1 MITTKITGLSAQGST
16 EFNGLAYSNNDVA
29 ITMASDNVAEDGFKY
44 IFEVVDNNT
53 GNTYLFYVSPNSA
66 LNGVFNLKTIF
77 NQLTP
82 TPMVYNTTDVLVHIS
97 APLKSELL
105 NVNNFRV
112 RCYEGWNIAGVFTE
126 DTTDLVNYQLM
137 CVYGSGKQNFIVMGT
152 NDTKHLALSQAYD
165 NTLGFNDG
173 LVSQAINLP
182 ASLQSEVINWQK
194 ISRSNVAGQEDS
206 AYRILS
212 WIADDSAF
220 INENYP
226 LLTINNFLFELYD
239 ESGTIIS
246 TFSIAFELG
255 SATLYHLPTGLK
267 NLVNGGYIDQTTAD
281 DTAYWTLVGVDIDD
295 NEITAKY
302 GYWIESDCKYNP
314 VHLYWLNQM
323 GGWDSYSFI
332 KKNERSIEVE
342 KKRYKQY
349 LGDYNNATTDN
360 PFSTEAFSRSL
371 TEREPIVKTF
381 LNLNSNWLTE
391 SEFKYMRDLFRS
403 KSVWM
408 VDDNVDGYSVVPVVV
423 EDNNYLMRRERNS
436 RKYNQT
442 LRLQI
447 ANDNETLNIENTP
460 FPIPAPVACEY
471 YNVFS
476 QITSSGGMI
485 ALGTNL
491 GNAANIVLTA
501 ASRDRYISISVQDA
515 LGATPIAGE
524 TYYVRI
530 DYNFSCPSTLVRFGS
545 IQLGDQ
551 LTGGGSSTSLMG
563 LQNPG
568 TPIIATG
575 VWGTHTTTSNNFFRL
590 TIPGWSGGATV
601 TGNIYVTV
609 GFGNCP

>member
-29 ITMASDNVAEDGFKY
+29 VTMSSSNVAEDGFKY
-44 IFEVVDNNT
+44 IFEVGDNTT
-53 GNTYLFYVSPNSA
+53 GNTYLFYVSPNAA

-77 NQLTP
+77 NQLVP
-82 TPMVYNTTDVLVHIS
+82 TPMVYNTTDVLMHIS
-97 APLKSELL
+97 EPLKSELL

-112 RCYEGWNIAGVFTE
+112 RCFEGWNIGGVFTE
-126 DTTDLVNYQLM
+126 DTTDEVSYQLM

-152 NDTKHLALSQAYD
+152 NDTKPLALSQAYD

-182 ASLQSEVINWQK
+182 ASLQSQVINWQK

-220 INENYP
+220 LNENYP
-226 LLTINNFLFELYD
+226 FLTINNFLFELYD

-246 TFSIAFELG
+246 TFNIAFELG
-255 SATLYHLPTGLK
+255 SASLYHLPTGLK
-267 NLVNGGYIDQTTAD
+267 NLVNGGYVDQATAD
-281 DTAYWTLVGVDIDD
+281 NTAYWTLVGVDIDD
-295 NEITAKY
+295 NEVTAKY

-460 FPIPAPVACEY
+460 FPIPAPIACSY
-471 YNVFS
+471 YTTFGL
-476 QITSSGGMI
+476 ITGSSPLS
-485 ALGTNL
+485 LGANF
-491 GNAANIVLTA
+491 GNAANIVVTNA
-501 ASRDRYISISVQDA
+501 TSGRYIQVSV
-515 LGATPIAGE
+515 LNSLSETPIAGE
-524 TYYVRI
+524 TYYVRV
-530 DYNFSCPSTLVRFGS
+530 DYTFNCPSNFVSAGR
-545 IQLGDQ
+545 IALGDQ
-551 LTGGGSSTSLMG
+551 LTGGGSTTSLGG
-563 LQNPG
+563 LQTFG

-575 VWGTHTTTSNNFFRL
+575 VWGTHTTTSNNYFRL
-590 TIPGWSGGATV
+590 TLPTWSGGATV
-601 TGNIYVTV
+601 SGNIYVTV

>member
-1 MITTKITGLSAQGST
+1 MITTKITGLSAQGND
-16 EFNGLAYSNNDVA
+16 EFKGLAYSNNDVA
-29 ITMASDNVAEDGFKY
+29 VTISSDNVTEDGFKY
-44 IFEVVDNNT
+44 IFLISDGIT
-53 GNTYLFYVSPNSA
+53 GNEYKFYVSPNAA

-97 APLKSELL
+97 APLNSNEL
-105 NVNNFRV
+105 NVNRFRV
-112 RCYEGWNIAGVFTE
+112 QCFEGWNIVGVFTE
-126 DTTDLVNYQLM
+126 SDVNLVQYDLM

-152 NDTKHLALSQAYD
+152 NDTKPLALSQAYD

-182 ASLQSEVINWQK
+182 SNLQNPLVNWQK

-212 WIADDSAF
+212 FIADDGTY
-220 INENYP
+220 INSNYP
-226 LLTINNFLFELYD
+226 TLSITNFEIDFYD
-239 ESGTIIS
+239 ESGTS
-246 TFSIAFELG
+246 LASIDIPFTLGAGELF
-255 SATLYHLPTGLK
+255 HLPTGLK
-267 NLVNGGYIDQTTAD
+267 NLVDGGYIDQTTAD
-281 DTAYWTLVGVDIDD
+281 NTVFWVIAGVGEDGDVTAR
-295 NEITAKY
+295 Y
-302 GYWIESDCKYNP
+302 GYYIESDCKYNP

-460 FPIPAPVACEY
+460 FPIPAPVACSY
-471 YNVFS
+471 YEDFS
-476 QITSSGGMI
+476 KLGGSSPLTI
-485 ALGTNL
+485 GTNF
-491 GNAANIVLTA
+491 GTAANIVVTNA
-501 ASRDRYISISVQDA
+501 TSGRYINVSVENA
-515 LGATPIAGE
+515 LAETPIAGE
-524 TYYVRI
+524 IYYVRV
-530 DYNFSCPSTLVRFGS
+530 DYTFNCPSTLVSLGRIS
-545 IQLGDQ
+545 LGDQ
-551 LTGGGSSTSLMG
+551 LTGGGSSTSLAG
-563 LQNPG
+563 LQSFG

-575 VWGTHTTTSNNFFRL
+575 VWGTHTTTGTNYFRL
-590 TIPGWSGGATV
+590 TLPTWTGGATV
-601 TGNIYVTV
+601 SGNIYVTV

>member
-16 EFNGLAYSNNDVA
+16 ELTGLAYSNNDVA
-29 ITMASDNVAEDGFKY
+29 VTMSSDNVTEDGFKY
-44 IFEVVDNNT
+44 IFNVGDFTTSNQ
-53 GNTYLFYVSPNSA
+53 YKFYVSPNAA

-97 APLKSELL
+97 APLVSNEL
-105 NVNNFRV
+105 NTNRFRV
-112 RCYEGWNIAGVFTE
+112 QCFEGWNVGGVFTE
-126 DTTDLVNYQLM
+126 NDVDLVQYELM

-152 NDTKHLALSQAYD
+152 NDTKPLALCQAYD

-212 WIADDSAF
+212 FIADDGSY
-220 INENYP
+220 INTNYP
-226 LLTINNFLFELYD
+226 TLSMTNFEIDFYD
-239 ESGTIIS
+239 ESGTS
-246 TFSIAFELG
+246 LASIDIPF
-255 SATLYHLPTGLK
+255 TLSSGALFHLPTGLK
-267 NLVNGGYIDQTTAD
+267 NLVDGGYIDQTTAD
-281 DTAYWTLVGVDIDD
+281 NTVFWVIAGVGEDGDVTAR
-295 NEITAKY
+295 Y
-302 GYWIESDCKYNP
+302 GYYIESDCKYNP

-447 ANDNETLNIENTP
+447 ANENETLNITASEY
-460 FPIPAPVACEY
+460 PIPAPIACSY
-471 YNVFS
+471 FDIFTKTGGN
-476 QITSSGGMI
+476 SG
-485 ALGTNL
+485 LSVGTNF
-491 GNAANIVLTA
+491 GSAANIVLTA
-501 ASRDRYISISVQDA
+501 TTRDQRISVSVQNS
-515 LGATPIAGE
+515 LGDTPIAGQ
-524 TYYVRI
+524 TYYVRV
-530 DYNFSCPSTLVRFGS
+530 DYTCSPPAAPIRFGY
-545 IQLGDQ
+545 IDLGNIT
-551 LTGGGSSTSLMG
+551 TGGGTRTSLQGM
-563 LQNPG
+563 QTPG
-568 TPIIATG
+568 TPIIASG
-575 VWGTHTTTSNNFFRL
+575 VWGAGNDTNYFA
-590 TIPGWSGGATV
+590 IMVPGWAGGGTM

-609 GFGNCP
+609 GFGECP

>member
-16 EFNGLAYSNNDVA
+16 ELTGLAYSNNDVA
-29 ITMASDNVAEDGFKY
+29 VTMSSDNVTEDGFKY
-44 IFEVVDNNT
+44 IFNVGDMAT
-53 GNTYLFYVSPNSA
+53 GNEYKFYVSPNA
-66 LNGVFNLKTIF
+66 NFNGVFNCKTIF

-97 APLKSELL
+97 ESVISSRL
-105 NVNNFRV
+105 NVNQFRV
-112 RCYEGWNIAGVFTE
+112 QCFEGWNVGGVFTE
-126 DTTDLVNYQLM
+126 NDVDLVQYELM

-152 NDTKHLALSQAYD
+152 NDTKPLALCQAYD
-165 NTLGFNDG
+165 NTLGFSAET
-173 LVSQAINLP
+173 VATAINLP
-182 ASLQSEVINWQK
+182 ASLQSQTINWQK
-194 ISRSNVAGQEDS
+194 ISRSNVLGQEDS

-212 WIADDSAF
+212 WIADDTSF
-220 INENYP
+220 VNNNYP
-226 LLTINNFLFELYD
+226 FSTIDNFTFNLYD
-239 ESGTIIS
+239 ELGTIIS
-246 TFSIAFELG
+246 TFTIPFSLG
-255 SATLYHLPTGLK
+255 SGALYHLPTGLK
-267 NLVNGGYIDQTTAD
+267 NLVDGGYIDQTTAD
-281 DTAYWTLVGVDIDD
+281 STAYWTLVGVDVDD

-460 FPIPAPVACEY
+460 FPIPAPVACSY
-471 YNVFS
+471 YEDFS
-476 QITSSGGMI
+476 KLGGSSPLTI
-485 ALGTNL
+485 GTNF
-491 GNAANIVLTA
+491 GTAANIVVTNA
-501 ASRDRYISISVQDA
+501 TSGRYINVSVENA
-515 LGATPIAGE
+515 LAETPIAGE
-524 TYYVRI
+524 IYYVRV
-530 DYNFSCPSTLVRFGS
+530 DYTFNCPSTLVSLGRIS
-545 IQLGDQ
+545 LGDQ
-551 LTGGGSSTSLMG
+551 LTGGGSSTSLAG
-563 LQNPG
+563 LQSFG

-575 VWGTHTTTSNNFFRL
+575 VWGTHTTTGTNYFRL
-590 TIPGWSGGATV
+590 TLPTWTGGATV
-601 TGNIYVTV
+601 SGNIYVTV

>member
-1 MITTKITGLSAQGST
+1 MITTKITGLTAQGST
-16 EFNGLAYSNNDVA
+16 ELNGLAYSNNDVA

-44 IFEVVDNNT
+44 IFEIGDNNA
-53 GNTYLFYVSPNSA
+53 GNTYLFYVSPNAA

-97 APLKSELL
+97 APLKSEFL

-112 RCYEGWNIAGVFTE
+112 RCFEGWNIAGVFTE
-126 DTTDLVNYQLM
+126 DDTDEVSYQLM

-152 NDTKHLALSQAYD
+152 NDTKPLALSQAYD
-165 NTLGFNDG
+165 NTLGFNNG

-194 ISRSNVAGQEDS
+194 ISRSNVSGQEDS

-220 INENYP
+220 LNENYP
-226 LLTINNFLFELYD
+226 LLTINNFLFELYN

-267 NLVNGGYIDQTTAD
+267 NLINGGYIDQATAD

-295 NEITAKY
+295 NEVTAKY
-302 GYWIESDCKYNP
+302 GYYIESDCKYNP

-332 KKNERSIEVE
+332 KKNERSIEVD

-360 PFSTEAFSRSL
+360 PFSTEAYSRSL

-391 SEFKYMRDLFRS
+391 SEFKYMRDLLRS

-460 FPIPAPVACEY
+460 FPIPAPVACDF

-476 QITSSGGMI
+476 RFGGSSTVT
-485 ALGTNL
+485 LGANL
-491 GNAANIVLTA
+491 GNAANIVCTA
-501 ASRDRYISISVQDA
+501 ATSGRYILVSLIDA
-515 LGATPIAGE
+515 LGDTPIPGE

-530 DYNFSCPSTLVRFGS
+530 DYNFNCPSTFVGTGR
-545 IQLGDQ
+545 IQLGDA
-551 LTGGGSSTSLMG
+551 LTGGGSTTSLAG
-563 LQNPG
+563 LQNNG
-568 TPIIATG
+568 TPIIASG
-575 VWGTHTTTSNNFFRL
+575 VWGTHSTTNNYFRL
-590 TIPGWSGGATV
+590 TLPTWSGGATV

>member
-29 ITMASDNVAEDGFKY
+29 VTMSSDNVAEDGFKY
-44 IFEVVDNNT
+44 IFEVANPID
-53 GNTYLFYVSPNSA
+53 GAEYKFYVSPNAA

-97 APLKSELL
+97 APLKSDVL

-126 DTTDLVNYQLM
+126 DETDTVSYTIM

-152 NDTKHLALSQAYD
+152 NDTKPLALSQAYD

-182 ASLQSEVINWQK
+182 ASLQSDVINWQK

-212 WIADDSAF
+212 FIADDGTF

-226 LLTINNFLFELYD
+226 FLTINNFLFELYN
-239 ESGTIIS
+239 ESGTVIS
-246 TFSIAFELG
+246 TFSIPFELG
-255 SATLYHLPTGLK
+255 SASLYHLPTGLK
-267 NLVNGGYIDQTTAD
+267 NLVNGGYIDQATAD
-281 DTAYWTLVGVDIDD
+281 NTAYWTLVGVDVDD
-295 NEITAKY
+295 NEVTAKY

-332 KKNERSIEVE
+332 KKNERSIEVD

-349 LGDYNNATTDN
+349 LGDYNLATTDN

-447 ANDNETLNIENTP
+447 ANDNETLNIDNTP
-460 FPIPAPVACEY
+460 FPIPAPVACNF

-476 QITSSGGMI
+476 RFAGSSTVT
-485 ALGTNL
+485 LGANL
-491 GNAANIVLTA
+491 GNAANIVCTA
-501 ASRDRYISISVQDA
+501 ATSGRYISISLTDA
-515 LGATPIAGE
+515 LSATPIAGE
-524 TYYVRI
+524 IYYVRV
-530 DYNFSCPSTLVRFGS
+530 DYNFNCPSPFVGTGR

-551 LTGGGSSTSLMG
+551 LTGGGSSTSLAG
-563 LQNPG
+563 LQNNG

-575 VWGTHTTTSNNFFRL
+575 VWGTHTTTGTNYFRL
-590 TIPGWSGGATV
+590 TLPTWSGGATV

-609 GFGNCP
+609 GFGECP

>member
-16 EFNGLAYSNNDVA
+16 EFTGLAYSNNDVA
-29 ITMASDNVAEDGFKY
+29 VTMLSDNVTEDGFKY
-44 IFEVVDNNT
+44 IFNVGDVAT
-53 GNTYLFYVSPNSA
+53 GNEYKFYVSPNAA
-66 LNGVFNLKTIF
+66 LNGVFNCKTIF

-82 TPMVYNTTDVLVHIS
+82 TPMVYNTTDILMHIS
-97 APLKSELL
+97 APINMVDL
-105 NVNNFRV
+105 NTNAFRV
-112 RCYEGWNIAGVFTE
+112 QCFEGWNVGGVFTE
-126 DTTDLVNYQLM
+126 DDSNLVQYDLMV
-137 CVYGSGKQNFIVMGT
+137 VYGSGKQNFIVMGT
-152 NDTKHLALSQAYD
+152 NDTKPLALSQAYD
-165 NTLGFNDG
+165 NTLGFNNG

-182 ASLQSEVINWQK
+182 SNLQNPIINWQK

-212 WIADDSAF
+212 WIADDGTY
-220 INENYP
+220 INSNYP
-226 LLTINNFLFELYD
+226 TLSITNFEIDFYD
-239 ESGTIIS
+239 ESGT
-246 TFSIAFELG
+246 SIASIDIPFTTMGG
-255 SATLYHLPTGLK
+255 SLYHLPTGLK

-281 DTAYWTLVGVDIDD
+281 NTVFWVISGVGESGD
-295 NEITAKY
+295 ITAKY
-302 GYWIESDCKYNP
+302 GYYIESDCKYNP

-349 LGDYNNATTDN
+349 LGDYNNATTEN

-460 FPIPAPVACEY
+460 FPIPAPVACSY
-471 YNVFS
+471 FNTFAKVGGS
-476 QITSSGGMI
+476 TS
-485 ALGTNL
+485 LVVGTNV
-491 GNAANIVLTA
+491 GNACNIVSTA
-501 ASRDRYISISVQDA
+501 SASARYITVSVA
-515 LGATPIAGE
+515 NSLGDTPIAGQS
-524 TYYVRI
+524 YYVSISYTSNVPTPIKNGYI
-530 DYNFSCPSTLVRFGS
+530 D
-545 IQLGDQ
+545 LGNTV
-551 LTGGGSSTSLMG
+551 TGGGTRTSFNMQSS
-563 LQNPG
+563 G

-575 VWGTHTTTSNNFFRL
+575 IWGTGTDPNTFYIKL
-590 TIPGWSGGATV
+590 PAWSSGTW

>member
-16 EFNGLAYSNNDVA
+16 EFTGLAYSNNDVA
-29 ITMASDNVAEDGFKY
+29 VTMSSDNVAEDGFKY
-44 IFEVVDNNT
+44 IFEVVNPID
-53 GNTYLFYVSPNSA
+53 GAEYKFYVSPNAA

-97 APLKSELL
+97 APLTSDVL

-112 RCYEGWNIAGVFTE
+112 RCFEGWNIAGVFTE
-126 DTTDLVNYQLM
+126 DETDTVSYTIM

-152 NDTKHLALSQAYD
+152 NDTKPLALSQAYD

-173 LVSQAINLP
+173 LVSQSINLP
-182 ASLQSEVINWQK
+182 SNLQNPLVNWQK

-212 WIADDSAF
+212 FIADDGTF
-220 INENYP
+220 INTNYP
-226 LLTINNFLFELYD
+226 TLSITDFEIDLYD
-239 ESGTIIS
+239 ESGT
-246 TFSIAFELG
+246 TIASFDIPFTLG
-255 SATLYHLPTGLK
+255 AGALYHLPTGLK

-281 DTAYWTLVGVDIDD
+281 NTMFWVIAGVNDGVDV
-295 NEITAKY
+295 TARY
-302 GYWIESDCKYNP
+302 GYYIESDCKYNP

-332 KKNERSIEVE
+332 KKNERSIEVD

-391 SEFKYMRDLFRS
+391 SEFKYMKDLFRS

-460 FPIPAPVACEY
+460 FPIPSPVACNY

-476 QITSSGGMI
+476 QITGSSGGVI
-485 ALGTNL
+485 ALGSNL

-501 ASRDRYISISVQDA
+501 ASRDRYISISVQDT

-524 TYYVRI
+524 TYYVRV
-530 DYNFSCPSTLVRFGS
+530 DYNFACPSTLVRFGT

-590 TIPGWSGGATV
+590 TIPGWTGSATV

-609 GFGNCP
+609 GFGECP

>member
-29 ITMASDNVAEDGFKY
+29 VTMSSSNVAEDGFKY
-44 IFEVVDNNT
+44 IFEVGDNTT
-53 GNTYLFYVSPNSA
+53 GNTYLFYVSPNAA

-82 TPMVYNTTDVLVHIS
+82 TPMVYNTTDVLMHIS
-97 APLKSELL
+97 EPLKSELL

-112 RCYEGWNIAGVFTE
+112 RCFEGWNILGVFTE
-126 DTTDLVNYQLM
+126 DTTDEVSYQLM

-152 NDTKHLALSQAYD
+152 NDTKPLALSQAYD

-220 INENYP
+220 LNENYP
-226 LLTINNFLFELYD
+226 FLTINNFLFELYD

-246 TFSIAFELG
+246 TFNIPFELG
-255 SATLYHLPTGLK
+255 SASLYHLPTGLK
-267 NLVNGGYIDQTTAD
+267 NLVNGGYVDQSTAD
-281 DTAYWTLVGVDIDD
+281 NTAYWTLVGVDIDD
-295 NEITAKY
+295 NEVTAKY

-460 FPIPAPVACEY
+460 FPIPAPIACSY
-471 YNVFS
+471 YTTFGL
-476 QITSSGGMI
+476 ITGSSPLS
-485 ALGTNL
+485 LGANF
-491 GNAANIVLTA
+491 GNAANIVVTNA
-501 ASRDRYISISVQDA
+501 TSGRYIQVSV
-515 LGATPIAGE
+515 LNSLSETPIAGE
-524 TYYVRI
+524 TYYVRV
-530 DYNFSCPSTLVRFGS
+530 DYTFNCPSNFVSAGR
-545 IQLGDQ
+545 IALGDQ
-551 LTGGGSSTSLMG
+551 LTGGGSTTSLGG
-563 LQNPG
+563 LQSFG

-575 VWGTHTTTSNNFFRL
+575 VWGTHTTTSNNYFRL
-590 TIPGWSGGATV
+590 TLPTWSGGATV
-601 TGNIYVTV
+601 SGNIYVTV

>member
-29 ITMASDNVAEDGFKY
+29 VTMSSDNVAENGFKY
-44 IFEVVDNNT
+44 IFEVVNPID
-53 GNTYLFYVSPNSA
+53 GAEYKFYVSPNAA

-77 NQLTP
+77 NQLVP
-82 TPMVYNTTDVLVHIS
+82 TPMVYNTTDILMHIS
-97 APLKSELL
+97 APLTSDAL

-112 RCYEGWNIAGVFTE
+112 RCFEGWNIAGVFTE
-126 DTTDLVNYQLM
+126 DETDTVSYTIM

-152 NDTKHLALSQAYD
+152 NDTKPLALSQAYD
-165 NTLGFNDG
+165 NTLGFNNG

-182 ASLQSEVINWQK
+182 VSLQSQTINWQK

-212 WIADDSAF
+212 FIADDGTF

-226 LLTINNFLFELYD
+226 ILAMNEFLFELYD
-239 ESGTIIS
+239 ESGNLITDFVITYLINQG
-246 TFSIAFELG
+246 A
-255 SATLYHLPTGLK
+255 LYHLPTGLK
-267 NLVNGGYIDQTTAD
+267 NLVNGGYIDQTTANNTAFWTVVGQNHGD
-281 DTAYWTLVGVDIDD
+281 DV
-295 NEITAKY
+295 TAKY

-332 KKNERSIEVE
+332 KKNERSIEVD

-447 ANDNETLNIENTP
+447 ANDNETLNITASEY
-460 FPIPAPVACEY
+460 PIPAPVACEY
-471 YNVFS
+471 YNVF
-476 QITSSGGMI
+476 TKLGGSS
-485 ALGTNL
+485 ALTLGSNL
-491 GNAANIVLTA
+491 GNAANIVVTNA
-501 ASRDRYISISVQDA
+501 TRDTYIRIDVNDA
-515 LGATPIAGE
+515 LGNTPITGE
-524 TYYVRI
+524 VYYVRV
-530 DYNFSCPSTLVRFGS
+530 DYNFNCPSTIVRNGY
-545 IQLGDQ
+545 IDLGDIV
-551 LTGGGSSTSLMG
+551 TGGGTRTSLMG
-563 LQNPG
+563 LQTSG

-575 VWGTHTTTSNNFFRL
+575 VWGSYTTSDNWFY
-590 TIPGWSGGATV
+590 IKMPGWSGSSV
-601 TGNIYVTV
+601 SGNIYVTV

>member
-44 IFEVVDNNT
+44 IFEVGDNTT
-53 GNTYLFYVSPNSA
+53 GNTYLFYVSPNAA

-112 RCYEGWNIAGVFTE
+112 RCYEGWNILGVFTE
-126 DTTDLVNYQLM
+126 DTTDEVSYQLM

-152 NDTKHLALSQAYD
+152 NDTKPLALSQAYD
-165 NTLGFNDG
+165 NSLGFNDG

-220 INENYP
+220 LNENYP
-226 LLTINNFLFELYD
+226 FLTINNFLFELYD

-255 SATLYHLPTGLK
+255 SASLYHLPTGLK
-267 NLVNGGYIDQTTAD
+267 NLVNGGYIDQATAD

-295 NEITAKY
+295 NEVTAKY

-447 ANDNETLNIENTP
+447 ANDNETLNIDNTP
-460 FPIPAPVACEY
+460 FPIPAPVACSY
-471 YNVFS
+471 FNTFAKVGGS
-476 QITSSGGMI
+476 TS
-485 ALGTNL
+485 LVVGTNV
-491 GNAANIVLTA
+491 GNACNIVSTA
-501 ASRDRYISISVQDA
+501 SASARYITVSVA
-515 LGATPIAGE
+515 NSLGDTPIAGQS
-524 TYYVRI
+524 YYVSISYTSNVPTPIKNGYI
-530 DYNFSCPSTLVRFGS
+530 D
-545 IQLGDQ
+545 LGNTV
-551 LTGGGSSTSLMG
+551 TGGGTRTSFNMQSS
-563 LQNPG
+563 G

-575 VWGTHTTTSNNFFRL
+575 IWGTGTDPNTFYIKL
-590 TIPGWSGGATV
+590 PAWSSGTW

>member
-29 ITMASDNVAEDGFKY
+29 VTMSSSNVAEDGFKY
-44 IFEVVDNNT
+44 IFEVGDNTT
-53 GNTYLFYVSPNSA
+53 GNTYLFYVSPNAA

-82 TPMVYNTTDVLVHIS
+82 TPMVYNTTDVLMHIS
-97 APLKSELL
+97 EPLKSELL

-112 RCYEGWNIAGVFTE
+112 RCFEGWNILGVFTE
-126 DTTDLVNYQLM
+126 DTTDEVSYQLM

-152 NDTKHLALSQAYD
+152 NDTKPLALSQAYD

-194 ISRSNVAGQEDS
+194 ISSSNVAGQEDS

-220 INENYP
+220 LNENYP
-226 LLTINNFLFELYD
+226 FLTINNFLFELYD

-246 TFSIAFELG
+246 TFNIAFELG
-255 SATLYHLPTGLK
+255 SASLYHLPTGLK
-267 NLVNGGYIDQTTAD
+267 NLVNGGYVDQSTAD
-281 DTAYWTLVGVDIDD
+281 NTAYWTLVGVDIDD
-295 NEITAKY
+295 NEVTAKY

-447 ANDNETLNIENTP
+447 ANDNETLNIDNTP
-460 FPIPAPVACEY
+460 FPIPAPIACSY
-471 YNVFS
+471 YTTFGL
-476 QITSSGGMI
+476 ITGSSPLS
-485 ALGTNL
+485 LGANF
-491 GNAANIVLTA
+491 GNAANIVVTNA
-501 ASRDRYISISVQDA
+501 TSGRYIQVSV
-515 LGATPIAGE
+515 LNSLSETPIAGE
-524 TYYVRI
+524 TYYVRV
-530 DYNFSCPSTLVRFGS
+530 DYTFNCPSNFVSAGR
-545 IQLGDQ
+545 IALGDQ
-551 LTGGGSSTSLMG
+551 LTGGGSTTSLGG
-563 LQNPG
+563 LQSFG

-575 VWGTHTTTSNNFFRL
+575 VWGTHTTTSNNYFRL
-590 TIPGWSGGATV
+590 TLPTWSGGATV
-601 TGNIYVTV
+601 SGNIYVTV

>member
-1 MITTKITGLSAQGST
+1 
-16 EFNGLAYSNNDVA
+16 
-29 ITMASDNVAEDGFKY
+29 
-44 IFEVVDNNT
+44 
-53 GNTYLFYVSPNSA
+53 
-66 LNGVFNLKTIF
+66 
-77 NQLTP
+77 
-82 TPMVYNTTDVLVHIS
+82 MV
-97 APLKSELL
+97 
-105 NVNNFRV
+105 
-112 RCYEGWNIAGVFTE
+112 
-126 DTTDLVNYQLM
+126 
-137 CVYGSGKQNFIVMGT
+137 VYGSGKQNFIVMGT
-152 NDTKHLALSQAYD
+152 NDTKPLALCQAYD

-182 ASLQSEVINWQK
+182 SNLQNPLVNWQK

-212 WIADDSAF
+212 FIADDGTY
-220 INENYP
+220 INSNYP
-226 LLTINNFLFELYD
+226 TLSITDFEIDFYD
-239 ESGTIIS
+239 ESGTS
-246 TFSIAFELG
+246 LASIDIPFTLG
-255 SATLYHLPTGLK
+255 AGELYHLPTGLK
-267 NLVNGGYIDQTTAD
+267 NLVDGGYIDQTTAD
-281 DTAYWTLVGVDIDD
+281 NTVFWVIAGVGEDGDVTAR
-295 NEITAKY
+295 Y
-302 GYWIESDCKYNP
+302 GYYIESDCKYNP

-460 FPIPAPVACEY
+460 FPIPAPVACSY
-471 YNVFS
+471 YEDFS
-476 QITSSGGMI
+476 KLGGSSPLTI
-485 ALGTNL
+485 GTNF
-491 GNAANIVLTA
+491 GTAANIVVTNA
-501 ASRDRYISISVQDA
+501 TSGRYINVSVENA
-515 LGATPIAGE
+515 LAETPIAGE
-524 TYYVRI
+524 IYYVRV
-530 DYNFSCPSTLVRFGS
+530 DYTFNCPSTLVSLGRIS
-545 IQLGDQ
+545 LGDQ
-551 LTGGGSSTSLMG
+551 LTGGGSSTSLAG
-563 LQNPG
+563 LQSFG

-575 VWGTHTTTSNNFFRL
+575 VWGTHTTTGTNYFRL
-590 TIPGWSGGATV
+590 TLPTWTGGATV
-601 TGNIYVTV
+601 SGNIYVTV

>member
-16 EFNGLAYSNNDVA
+16 ELTGLAYSNNDVA
-29 ITMASDNVAEDGFKY
+29 VTMSSDNVTEDGFKY
-44 IFEVVDNNT
+44 IFNVGDLAT
-53 GNTYLFYVSPNSA
+53 GNQYKFYVSPNAA
-66 LNGVFNLKTIF
+66 LNGIFNCKTIF
-77 NQLTP
+77 NQLTS

-97 APLKSELL
+97 APLNSDAL
-105 NVNNFRV
+105 NVNRFRV
-112 RCYEGWNIAGVFTE
+112 QCFEGWNIAGVFTE
-126 DTTDLVNYQLM
+126 DETNTVQYDLMV
-137 CVYGSGKQNFIVMGT
+137 VYGSGKQNFIVMGT
-152 NDTKHLALSQAYD
+152 NDTKPLALSQAYD

-182 ASLQSEVINWQK
+182 SNLQNPLVNWQK

-212 WIADDSAF
+212 FIADDGTY
-220 INENYP
+220 INSNYP
-226 LLTINNFLFELYD
+226 TLSITDFEIDFYD
-239 ESGTIIS
+239 ESGTS
-246 TFSIAFELG
+246 LASIDIPFTLG
-255 SATLYHLPTGLK
+255 AGELYHLPTGLK
-267 NLVNGGYIDQTTAD
+267 NLVDGGYIDQTTAD
-281 DTAYWTLVGVDIDD
+281 NTVFWVIAGVGEDGDVTAR
-295 NEITAKY
+295 Y
-302 GYWIESDCKYNP
+302 GYYIESDCKYNP

-460 FPIPAPVACEY
+460 FPIPAPVACSY
-471 YNVFS
+471 YTTFGL
-476 QITSSGGMI
+476 ITGSSPLS
-485 ALGTNL
+485 LGANF
-491 GNAANIVLTA
+491 GNAANIVVTN
-501 ASRDRYISISVQDA
+501 SSSGRYILVSVLNA
-515 LGATPIAGE
+515 LSETPTAGE
-524 TYYVRI
+524 TYYVRV
-530 DYNFSCPSTLVRFGS
+530 DYTFNCPSNFVSAGR
-545 IQLGDQ
+545 IALGDQ
-551 LTGGGSSTSLMG
+551 LTGGGSTTSLNG
-563 LQNPG
+563 LQTFG

-575 VWGTHTTTSNNFFRL
+575 VWGTHTTTSNNYFRL
-590 TIPGWSGGATV
+590 TLPTWTGGATV
-601 TGNIYVTV
+601 SGNIYVTV

>member
-44 IFEVVDNNT
+44 IFEVGDNTT
-53 GNTYLFYVSPNSA
+53 GNTYLFYVSPNAA

-112 RCYEGWNIAGVFTE
+112 RCYEGWNIGGVFTE
-126 DTTDLVNYQLM
+126 DTTDLVKYQLM

-152 NDTKHLALSQAYD
+152 NDTKPLALSQAYD

-173 LVSQAINLP
+173 LVSQSINLP

-212 WIADDSAF
+212 WIADDSSF
-220 INENYP
+220 LNENYP
-226 LLTINNFLFELYD
+226 FLTIDNFLFELYD
-239 ESGTIIS
+239 ESGMVIS
-246 TFSIAFELG
+246 TFNIPFELG
-255 SATLYHLPTGLK
+255 SASLYHLPTGLK
-267 NLVNGGYIDQTTAD
+267 NLVNGGYIDQATAD

-295 NEITAKY
+295 NEVTAKY

-447 ANDNETLNIENTP
+447 ANDNETLNIINTP

-471 YNVFS
+471 YNVF
-476 QITSSGGMI
+476 TKLGGSS
-485 ALGTNL
+485 ALTLGSNL
-491 GNAANIVLTA
+491 GNAANIVVTNA
-501 ASRDRYISISVQDA
+501 TRDTYIRIDVNDA
-515 LGATPIAGE
+515 LSNTPITGE
-524 TYYVRI
+524 VYYVRV
-530 DYNFSCPSTLVRFGS
+530 DYNFNCPSTIVRNGY
-545 IQLGDQ
+545 IDLGDIV
-551 LTGGGSSTSLMG
+551 TGGGTRTSLMG
-563 LQNPG
+563 LQTSG

-575 VWGTHTTTSNNFFRL
+575 VWGSYTTSDNWFY
-590 TIPGWSGGATV
+590 IKMPGWSGSSV
-601 TGNIYVTV
+601 SGNIYVTV

>member
-16 EFNGLAYSNNDVA
+16 EFNGLAFSNNDVA
-29 ITMASDNVAEDGFKY
+29 VTMLSSNVTEPGFKY
-44 IFEVVDNNT
+44 IFKIGDYNT
-53 GNTYLFYVSPNSA
+53 GNEYKFYVSPNAS

-82 TPMVYNTTDVLVHIS
+82 TPMVYNTTDVLMHIS
-97 APLKSELL
+97 APLNSNEL
-105 NVNNFRV
+105 NVNRFRV
-112 RCYEGWNIAGVFTE
+112 QCFEGWNIVGVFTE
-126 DTTDLVNYQLM
+126 SDVNLVQYDLM

-152 NDTKHLALSQAYD
+152 NDTKPLALSQAYD

-182 ASLQSEVINWQK
+182 SNLQNPLVNWQK

-212 WIADDSAF
+212 FIADDGTY
-220 INENYP
+220 INSNYP
-226 LLTINNFLFELYD
+226 TLSITNFEINFYD
-239 ESGTIIS
+239 ESGTS
-246 TFSIAFELG
+246 LASIDIPFTLGAGELF
-255 SATLYHLPTGLK
+255 HLPTGLK
-267 NLVNGGYIDQTTAD
+267 NLVDGGYIDQTTAD
-281 DTAYWTLVGVDIDD
+281 NTVFWVIAGVGEDGDVTAR
-295 NEITAKY
+295 Y
-302 GYWIESDCKYNP
+302 GYYIESDCKYNP

-460 FPIPAPVACEY
+460 FPIPAPVACSY
-471 YNVFS
+471 YNVFGL
-476 QITSSGGMI
+476 ITGSSPLS
-485 ALGTNL
+485 LGTNL
-491 GNAANIVLTA
+491 GNAANIVVTN
-501 ASRDRYISISVQDA
+501 SSSGRYILISVLDS

-524 TYYVRI
+524 TYYVRV
-530 DYNFSCPSTLVRFGS
+530 DYNFNCPSTLVSLGRIS
-545 IQLGDQ
+545 LGDQ
-551 LTGGGSSTSLMG
+551 LTGGGSSTSLAG
-563 LQNPG
+563 LQSFG

-575 VWGTHTTTSNNFFRL
+575 VWGTHTTTGTNYFRL
-590 TIPGWSGGATV
+590 TLPTWTGGATV
-601 TGNIYVTV
+601 SGNIYVTV

>member
-1 MITTKITGLSAQGST
+1 MITTKITGLSAQGYD
-16 EFNGLAYSNNDVA
+16 EFSGLAYSNNDVA
-29 ITMASDNVAEDGFKY
+29 VTMSSDNVTEDGFKY
-44 IFEVVDNNT
+44 IFNVGDMATSNE
-53 GNTYLFYVSPNSA
+53 YKFYVSPNAA

-82 TPMVYNTTDVLVHIS
+82 TPMVYNTTDVLMHIS
-97 APLKSELL
+97 EPLTSSVL
-105 NVNNFRV
+105 NVNQFRV
-112 RCYEGWNIAGVFTE
+112 QCFEGWNVAGVFTE
-126 DTTDLVNYQLM
+126 DDSSTVQYNLM

-152 NDTKHLALSQAYD
+152 NDTKPLALCQAYD
-165 NTLGFNDG
+165 NTLGFSAET
-173 LVSQAINLP
+173 VATAINLP
-182 ASLQSEVINWQK
+182 ASLQSQVINWQK
-194 ISRSNVAGQEDS
+194 ISRSNVSGQEDS

-212 WIADDSAF
+212 WIADDTSF
-220 INENYP
+220 INVNYP
-226 LLTINNFLFELYD
+226 LSTIDNFTFDLYD
-239 ESGTIIS
+239 ELGTIIS
-246 TFSIAFELG
+246 TFTIPFQLG
-255 SATLYHLPTGLK
+255 SGTLYHLPTGLK
-267 NLVNGGYIDQTTAD
+267 NLVNGGYVDQTTAD
-281 DTAYWTLVGVDIDD
+281 STAYWTLVGVDAED
-295 NEITAKY
+295 NEVTAKY

-349 LGDYNNATTDN
+349 LGDYNNATTEN

-460 FPIPAPVACEY
+460 FPIPAPVACSY
-471 YNVFS
+471 FDVYTKVGGSSSLAVGTNVGNACNIVS
-476 QITSSGGMI
+476 TSS
-485 ALGTNL
+485 
-491 GNAANIVLTA
+491 
-501 ASRDRYISISVQDA
+501 ASARYITVSVA
-515 LGATPIAGE
+515 NTLGDTPIAGQS
-524 TYYVRI
+524 YYVSIEYTSNVPTPIKNGYI
-530 DYNFSCPSTLVRFGS
+530 D
-545 IQLGDQ
+545 LGNTV
-551 LTGGGSSTSLMG
+551 TGGGTRTSFNMQSS
-563 LQNPG
+563 G

-575 VWGTHTTTSNNFFRL
+575 IWGTGTDPNTFYIKL
-590 TIPGWSGGATV
+590 PAWSSGTW

>member
-1 MITTKITGLSAQGST
+1 M
-16 EFNGLAYSNNDVA
+16 E
-29 ITMASDNVAEDGFKY
+29 SDNVAEDGFKY
-44 IFEVVDNNT
+44 IFEVGDNNT
-53 GNTYLFYVSPNSA
+53 GNTYLFYVSPNAA

-97 APLKSELL
+97 APLKSEFL
-105 NVNNFRV
+105 NVNNFIV
-112 RCYEGWNIAGVFTE
+112 RCFEGWNIAGVFTE
-126 DTTDLVNYQLM
+126 DDTDEVSYQLM
-137 CVYGSGKQNFIVMGT
+137 VVYGSGKQNFIVMGT
-152 NDTKHLALSQAYD
+152 NDTKPLALSQAYD
-165 NTLGFNDG
+165 NTLGFNNG

-182 ASLQSEVINWQK
+182 ASLQSAVINWQK
-194 ISRSNVAGQEDS
+194 ISRSNVSGQEDS

-220 INENYP
+220 LNENYP
-226 LLTINNFLFELYD
+226 FLTINNFLFELYD

-267 NLVNGGYIDQTTAD
+267 NLINGGYIDQATAD

-295 NEITAKY
+295 NEVTAKY
-302 GYWIESDCKYNP
+302 GYYIESDCKYNP

-332 KKNERSIEVE
+332 KKNERSIEVD

-349 LGDYNNATTDN
+349 LGDYNLATTDN

-391 SEFKYMRDLFRS
+391 SEFKYMKDLFRS

-471 YNVFS
+471 FETFGL
-476 QITSSGGMI
+476 ITASSPLS
-485 ALGTNL
+485 LGANF
-491 GNAANIVLTA
+491 GNAANIVVTN
-501 ASRDRYISISVQDA
+501 SSSGRYILVSVQNA
-515 LGATPIAGE
+515 LSEDPIPGE
-524 TYYVRI
+524 TYYVRV
-530 DYNFSCPSTLVRFGS
+530 DYTFNCPSTFVSAGR
-545 IQLGDQ
+545 IALGDQ
-551 LTGGGSSTSLMG
+551 LTGGGSTTSLAG
-563 LQNPG
+563 LQNNG

-575 VWGTHTTTSNNFFRL
+575 VWGTHTTTGTNYFRL
-590 TIPGWSGGATV
+590 TLPTWSGGTLV
-601 TGNIYVTV
+601 SGNIYVTV

>member
-53 GNTYLFYVSPNSA
+53 SNTYLFYVSPNAA

-82 TPMVYNTTDVLVHIS
+82 TPMVYNTTNVLVHIS

-112 RCYEGWNIAGVFTE
+112 RCYEGWNIGGVFTE

-152 NDTKHLALSQAYD
+152 NDTKPLALSQAYD

-220 INENYP
+220 LNENYP
-226 LLTINNFLFELYD
+226 FLTIDNFLFELYN

-246 TFSIAFELG
+246 TFNIPFELG

-281 DTAYWTLVGVDIDD
+281 NTAYWTLVGVDVDD

-391 SEFKYMRDLFRS
+391 SEFKYMKDLFRS

-460 FPIPAPVACEY
+460 FPIPAPVACNF

-476 QITSSGGMI
+476 RFGGSSTVT
-485 ALGTNL
+485 LGANL
-491 GNAANIVLTA
+491 GNAANIVCTA
-501 ASRDRYISISVQDA
+501 ATSGRYILVSLTDA
-515 LGATPIAGE
+515 LSATPIAGE

-530 DYNFSCPSTLVRFGS
+530 DYNFNCPSPFVGTGR

-551 LTGGGSSTSLMG
+551 LTGGGSSTSLAG
-563 LQNPG
+563 LQNNG

-575 VWGTHTTTSNNFFRL
+575 VWGTHTSTSTNYFRL
-590 TIPGWSGGATV
+590 TLPTWSGGATV
-601 TGNIYVTV
+601 SGNIYVTV

>member
-1 MITTKITGLSAQGST
+1 MITTKITGLSAQGND
-16 EFNGLAYSNNDVA
+16 EFTGLAYSNNDVA
-29 ITMASDNVAEDGFKY
+29 VTMSSDNVTEDGFKY
-44 IFEVVDNNT
+44 IFNVGDVAN
-53 GNTYLFYVSPNSA
+53 GNEYKFYVSPNAA
-66 LNGVFNLKTIF
+66 LNGVFNCKTIF
-77 NQLTP
+77 NQLVP
-82 TPMVYNTTDVLVHIS
+82 TPMVYNTTDVLMHIS
-97 APLKSELL
+97 APLNSDAL
-105 NVNNFRV
+105 NVNRFRV
-112 RCYEGWNIAGVFTE
+112 QCFEGWNIAGVFTE
-126 DTTDLVNYQLM
+126 TDVNLVQYDLM

-152 NDTKHLALSQAYD
+152 NDTNPLALSQAYD
-165 NTLGFNDG
+165 NTLGFNNG

-182 ASLQSEVINWQK
+182 SNLQNPLVNWQK
-194 ISRSNVAGQEDS
+194 ISRSNVSGDEDS

-212 WIADDSAF
+212 FIADDGTY
-220 INENYP
+220 INSNYP
-226 LLTINNFLFELYD
+226 TLSITNFEIDLYD
-239 ESGTIIS
+239 ESGT
-246 TFSIAFELG
+246 SIASIDIPFTTMGG
-255 SATLYHLPTGLK
+255 SLYHLPTGLK

-281 DTAYWTLVGVDIDD
+281 NTVFWVISGVGESGD
-295 NEITAKY
+295 ITAKY
-302 GYWIESDCKYNP
+302 GYYIESDCKYNP
-314 VHLYWLNQM
+314 VHLYWLNQL

-349 LGDYNNATTDN
+349 LGDYNNATTEN

-447 ANDNETLNIENTP
+447 ANENETLNIENTP
-460 FPIPAPVACEY
+460 FPIPAPVACSY
-471 YNVFS
+471 YTTFGL
-476 QITSSGGMI
+476 ITGSSPLS
-485 ALGTNL
+485 LGTNF
-491 GNAANIVLTA
+491 GNAANIVVTN
-501 ASRDRYISISVQDA
+501 SSSGRYILVSVLDS

-524 TYYVRI
+524 TYYVRV
-530 DYNFSCPSTLVRFGS
+530 DYTFNCPSNFVSAGR
-545 IQLGDQ
+545 IALGDQ
-551 LTGGGSSTSLMG
+551 LTGGGTTTSLNG
-563 LQNPG
+563 LQTFG

-575 VWGTHTTTSNNFFRL
+575 VWGTHTTTSNNYFRL
-590 TIPGWSGGATV
+590 TLPTWSGGTLV
-601 TGNIYVTV
+601 SGNIYVTV

>member
-1 MITTKITGLSAQGST
+1 MILTNITGLSAQGST
-16 EFNGLAYSNNDVA
+16 QFTGLAYSNNDVA
-29 ITMASDNVAEDGFKY
+29 VTMSSDNVAEDGFKY
-44 IFEVVDNNT
+44 VFNVSDYTT
-53 GNTYLFYVSPNSA
+53 GNEYKFYVSPNAA

-77 NQLTP
+77 NQLVP

-97 APLKSELL
+97 APLNSSRL
-105 NVNNFRV
+105 NVNRFRV
-112 RCYEGWNIAGVFTE
+112 QCFEGWNIAGVFTE
-126 DTTDLVNYQLM
+126 DETDTVQYDLM
-137 CVYGSGKQNFIVMGT
+137 VVYGSGKQNFIVMGT
-152 NDTKHLALSQAYD
+152 NDTKPLALSQAYD

-182 ASLQSEVINWQK
+182 SNLQNPLVNWQK

-212 WIADDSAF
+212 FIADDGTF

-226 LLTINNFLFELYD
+226 TLSITNFEIDLYD
-239 ESGTIIS
+239 ESGT
-246 TFSIAFELG
+246 TIASFDIPF
-255 SATLYHLPTGLK
+255 TLNAGALFHLPTGLK
-267 NLVNGGYIDQTTAD
+267 NLVNGGYIDQTTANNTVFWVIAGVGED
-281 DTAYWTLVGVDIDD
+281 GDLTAR
-295 NEITAKY
+295 Y
-302 GYWIESDCKYNP
+302 GYYIESDCKYNP

-349 LGDYNNATTDN
+349 SGDYNNATTDN

-460 FPIPAPVACEY
+460 FPIPAPVACNY
-471 YNVFS
+471 YTTFGL
-476 QITSSGGMI
+476 ITSSSPLS
-485 ALGTNL
+485 LGTNF
-491 GNAANIVLTA
+491 GNAANIVVTN
-501 ASRDRYISISVQDA
+501 SSSGRYILISVLNA
-515 LGATPIAGE
+515 LSETPTPGE
-524 TYYVRI
+524 TYYVRV
-530 DYNFSCPSTLVRFGS
+530 DYTFNCPSNFVSAGR
-545 IQLGDQ
+545 IALGDQ
-551 LTGGGSSTSLMG
+551 LTGGGSTTSLAG
-563 LQNPG
+563 LQNNG
-568 TPIIATG
+568 TSIIATG
-575 VWGTHTTTSNNFFRL
+575 VWGTHTTTGTNYFRL
-590 TIPGWSGGATV
+590 TLPTWSGGATV
-601 TGNIYVTV
+601 SGNIYVTV